1 MKQTVYKAE
10 RNKTLQLAEQVGCLT
25 NRFIGH
31 KQQYFLRR
39 ALPVTVYRGA
49 KQNYSAAQ
57 HFLTANLYKCFEIFV
72 VAMRYVRCRMCE
84 DIPSM
89 KSPRQN
95 RRGEESCFLK
105 ATSDGLC
112 EM

>member
-1 MKQTVYKAE
+1 MVKQTVYKAE

-57 HFLTANLYKCFEIFV
+57 RFFDSEFIQMFRNICCCNAIC
-72 VAMRYVRCRMCE
+72 AMPYV
-84 DIPSM
+84 
-89 KSPRQN
+89 
-95 RRGEESCFLK
+95 
-105 ATSDGLC
+105 
-112 EM
+112 